1 MNTVMKNVLLIVTY
15 TRDVVLNALM
25 MIIALML
32 TGEILPINWTNATM
46 ISVLE
51 KLMMMT
57 TIVQLMKIVTS
68 LVDLLALST
77 PKSVFNVLLMD
88 TVMET
93 P

>member
-1 MNTVMKNVLLIVTY
+1 MNTVMKNALLIVTFIK
-15 TRDVVLNALM
+15 DVVLNVLM
-25 MIIALML
+25 MIIALIL
-32 TGEILPINWTNATM
+32 TGEILQINWTNVTM

-57 TIVQLMKIVTS
+57 TIAQLMKIVQS